1 MKRTIVYLLFI
12 LLFSVGVSLAEDTT
26 LPAPHPADVTP
37 DPWPKVSQVGG
48 ATYTIYQPQLDSW
61 DGYLFKG
68 QSAVSVQPAGEA
80 EPIFGVLQFSAKT
93 IIDRVSR
100 TVYLNDLTIL
110 KITMPSAPAG
120 TAAYQKAFMAIVP
133 AQGSTM
139 SLDRLEAMLA
149 IDDAEALAR
158 KVPVRNEPPKFIFSQ
173 NPAVLIPIDGEPSWQ
188 PVQGTSLQRAVN
200 TRALVFLDDATGMFY
215 IRLLDGYVTATS
227 LAGPWTVAMNV
238 PTSVYGIAK
247 QLNQQR
253 VVDMM
258 EGQPDQKTGKKPSL
272 MGDLPRVVVATT
284 PTELVVTTGRPEWVP
299 ITGTRLLYVD
309 NTTGNVFKHLD
320 DQQAYILVAGR
331 WFRAPD
337 LTGPWQY
344 VAGKDLPPDFALIP
358 DDSPKENVKASVPK
372 TTQAQ
377 EAAIAATIPQTAT
390 VDRSKATFTPQYNG
404 TPELRAIEGTT
415 LMYVANSPFPV
426 IMVAANEWYAV
437 KDGIWFTASS
447 AQGPW
452 FVATSIP
459 AVIYSIPPSSPLNYV
474 TYVKIYDVSPRY
486 VVVGYTPGYMGTIVT
501 ADGTVVYGTGYA
513 YSPYIYS
520 SVWYPYPV
528 TYGYAASI
536 TYTPWT
542 GWAIGFGFGWG
553 WGVWGGYACAPAPYW
568 GAMPYARYSGIY
580 YGGVYPRTGVAV
592 WGSSG
597 WAVTTSNV
605 YTRYATTAVVTR
617 TSGGYNAWT
626 GQSWSNRVGASYNS
640 TTGRISAGQRASV
653 SNVYSGNYASGQRGA
668 TYNPN
673 TGVSARGGSV
683 TRGNVNTGAQNT
695 VRYGQAT
702 GPGGRSVSGVKS
714 GNNVYAGKDGNA
726 YRYDSQTGTAQRYSN
741 GSWSNVDKTG
751 AAAGAGTRQTTTQS
765 LQAQQAARQKG
776 DSRSAASSWGS
787 SNWGGGFNRSASGSA
802 AARSPA
808 GSGAAARTSGG
819 GGAAPK
825 ASGGGGGFSGGG
837 SRNWS
842 GGGSSFGGG
851 SKSWGGGDFGG
862 GRSFGGGGGGFSGG
876 GGGGGRR

>member
-1 MKRTIVYLLFI
+1 MKRTFLYLLFI
-12 LLFSVGVSLAEDTT
+12 LLVSVSMSPAEDNPP
-26 LPAPHPADVTP
+26 PAPHPADVTP
-37 DPWPKVSQVGG
+37 DPWPKTSQVGG
-48 ATYTIYQPQLDSW
+48 TTYTIYQPQLDSW

-68 QSAVSVQPAGEA
+68 QSAVSVQPAGVA

-93 IIDRVSR
+93 IVDRVAR

-110 KITMPSAPAG
+110 KINMPSAPGG
-120 TAAYQKAFMAIVP
+120 TAAYQKEFLALTP

-149 IDDAEALAR
+149 IDDAEELAR
-158 KVPVRNEPPKFIFSQ
+158 KVPVKNEPPKFIFSQ
-173 NPAVLIPIDGEPSWQ
+173 NPAILIPIDGEPSWQ

-200 TRALVFLDDATGMFY
+200 TRALVFLDDTTGKFY
-215 IRLLDGYVTATS
+215 IHLFDGYVTATS
-227 LAGPWTVAMNV
+227 LAGPWTVATSV
-238 PTSVYGIAK
+238 PPSVYGSAR

-272 MGDLPRVVVATT
+272 MADLPRVVVATT
-284 PTELVVTTGRPEWVP
+284 PTELVVTSGRPDWAP
-299 ITGTRLLYVD
+299 IPGTRLLYVD
-309 NTTGNVFKHLD
+309 NTTGNIFKHLD
-320 DQQAYILVAGR
+320 DQQTYILVAGR
-331 WFRAPD
+331 WFRASD

-390 VDRSKATFTPQYNG
+390 VDRSKATFTPNYNG

-447 AQGPW
+447 AHGPW

-474 TYVKIYDVSPRY
+474 TYVKVYDVTPRY

-501 ADGTVVYGTGYA
+501 ADGAVVYGTGYA
-513 YSPYIYS
+513 YPPYIYS

-528 TYGYAASI
+528 TYGYAASV

-542 GWAIGFGFGWG
+542 GWAIGFGFGWAM
-553 WGVWGGYACAPAPYW
+553 WGGYACAPAPYW
-568 GAMPYARYSGIY
+568 GAMPYARYGGY
-580 YGGVYPRTGVAV
+580 YGGYYGPRGGAAV
-592 WGSSG
+592 WGPRG
-597 WAVTTSNV
+597 WAATSGNV
-605 YTRYATTAVVTR
+605 YNRYGTTGAVTR

-626 GQSWSNRVGASYNS
+626 GQAWSNKVGASYNS
-640 TTGRISAGQRASV
+640 TNGRISAGQRASV
-653 SNVYSGNYASGQRGA
+653 SNVYNGNYASGQRGA
-668 TYNPN
+668 TYNPT
-673 TGVSARGGSV
+673 TGVSARGGSA
-683 TRGNVNTGAQNT
+683 TYGNAYTGTKNTAAWGK
-695 VRYGQAT
+695 AT
-702 GPGGRSVSGVKS
+702 GPGGQSVSAVKS
-714 GNNVYAGKDGNA
+714 GNNVYAGKDGNV
-726 YRYDSQTGTAQRYSN
+726 YKYNSQSGTAQRYSN
-741 GSWSNVDKTG
+741 GSWSSVDKTST
-751 AAAGAGTRQTTTQS
+751 AAGAGTRQTTTTQS

-787 SNWGGGFNRSASGSA
+787 NSWGGGFNRSAGGSA
-802 AARSPA
+802 ATKSSA
-808 GSGAAARTSGG
+808 GSGAAARSSAG

-825 ASGGGGGFSGGG
+825 ASSGGGGFSGGG
-837 SRNWS
+837 SR
-842 GGGSSFGGG
+842 
-851 SKSWGGGDFGG
+851 SWGGGDFG
-862 GRSFGGGGGGFSGG
+862 GRSFGGGGGSRGGGGFGGGGGGFRG